1 MFFTTGS
8 VVCSGARAEAAVCKD
23 AYEGTVR
30 LNNSSQSQQLNFNY
44 LLKTL
49 WLRNQ

>member
-23 AYEGTVR
+23 AYEGK
-30 LNNSSQSQQLNFNY
+30 
-44 LLKTL
+44 LK
-49 WLRNQ
+49 